1 MNRWKGEF
9 FDVGELVEGPVCIP
23 EFDGTCRNCEKV
35 YVDLLFNRKDIFMLG
50 ANLENDNPEEEL
62 EKADWKMQLE
72 ELGTNTF
79 QLLNRYAEIFVF
91 LILIFIQLVHLL
103 FIDELSEFIGSINDE
118 QHVCGKDVENVG
130 EE

>member
-62 EKADWKMQLE
+62 
-72 ELGTNTF
+72 GTNTF